1 MSRLYIIL
9 FDLTFLK
16 VITHIAKLS
25 PPCCVECSLN
35 LVGRTWAERI
45 LESNQ
50 NIASTMNALNNVK
63 VIHLS
68 ASSRRETTTGER
80 DFNKRFRT
88 ECPLIKLCLCLSNS
102 LH

>member
-68 ASSRRETTTGER
+68 LIYPQVVGGRRQPEKEI
-80 DFNKRFRT
+80 
-88 ECPLIKLCLCLSNS
+88 LIKDFEQNVR
-102 LH
+102 